1 MPEEDPPNIA
11 EPKAKSPLFYQ
22 VLGLMVW
29 PSLVIALVVGVLFF
43 NRIRQLKE
51 ETIQQQALLIHS
63 ARETLHHQF
72 DTVVADLSL
81 LVNGISFSDSSVD
94 LNLLEESSLATLFKN
109 LLMQRPEYE
118 QLRFFDVYGKNLIR
132 VFHHTKNSSIQ
143 LETSRENNITGEN
156 EPHGLGE
163 ILSQPYGTIYVSP
176 LEPSVRKT
184 GSDSPPSPMMQFAT
198 VIKKEEK
205 LSSGVIIISYKAASM
220 IDALSQIT
228 SHTSGRL
235 FLINTQGSY
244 LLNPDQD
251 DDSPKAGSNAQK
263 ENTTTFKERFPE
275 IWEEIG
281 ITSEG
286 YRFKNGSL
294 YSFSE
299 VRPFSEKFLLSLSS
313 VNGTPSKAESSVN
326 PPYWY
331 IVSEYSAV
339 YFADKRTD
347 YGVFIFI
354 LGAVLMIPTIAVCT
368 FLAKT
373 RNRVR
378 QEVIFRY
385 KDQARHLAE
394 LENKVNLRTRELD
407 ESNRQLSA
415 EVIERLNTAEQLK
428 QSNELLSSMLESID
442 GIIYVADFDSHEILF
457 ANKYLK
463 NLFGFDPVGRHCW
476 QYIHSSKDGPCEF
489 CSNDRLLDEDGKPA
503 EPYQWEYQNPF
514 NKKWYA
520 AKDQAV
526 MWSSGKY
533 VRLEIANDI
542 SEQKQLQHFLQEA
555 RRQADLAAG
564 IRSRFVALVA
574 HDLKSPFF
582 SIIQMI
588 RRILERETFSHR
600 AHQQFLENIVENGHR
615 MLQMIDDLL
624 SMDRFEKADVK
635 LDRSFF
641 DVSEMADEVL
651 QNFIHLAFE
660 KGIRVINYIPAGSM
674 LYADKYLYFVVLNN
688 LVSNAVKFNE
698 KGGEIEVLIPE
709 ADHPMMVAVRD
720 NGKGM
725 SQDYLQ
731 NLFKADVKTSSR
743 GTSGEKGSGLGLI
756 FCQDI
761 LNAHHG
767 TIHVESERDSG
778 TTFYIELPECSDAR
792 IRPDISESKD
802 MPRNNNF

>member
-1 MPEEDPPNIA
+1 M
-11 EPKAKSPLFYQ
+11 
-22 VLGLMVW
+22 
-29 PSLVIALVVGVLFF
+29 
-43 NRIRQLKE
+43 
-51 ETIQQQALLIHS
+51 
-63 ARETLHHQF
+63 
-72 DTVVADLSL
+72 
-81 LVNGISFSDSSVD
+81 
-94 LNLLEESSLATLFKN
+94 
-109 LLMQRPEYE
+109 
-118 QLRFFDVYGKNLIR
+118 
-132 VFHHTKNSSIQ
+132 
-143 LETSRENNITGEN
+143 
-156 EPHGLGE
+156 
-163 ILSQPYGTIYVSP
+163 
-176 LEPSVRKT
+176 
-184 GSDSPPSPMMQFAT
+184 
-198 VIKKEEK
+198 
-205 LSSGVIIISYKAASM
+205 
-220 IDALSQIT
+220 
-228 SHTSGRL
+228 
-235 FLINTQGSY
+235 
-244 LLNPDQD
+244 
-251 DDSPKAGSNAQK
+251 
-263 ENTTTFKERFPE
+263 
-275 IWEEIG
+275 
-281 ITSEG
+281 
-286 YRFKNGSL
+286 
-294 YSFSE
+294 
-299 VRPFSEKFLLSLSS
+299 
-313 VNGTPSKAESSVN
+313 
-326 PPYWY
+326 
-331 IVSEYSAV
+331 
-339 YFADKRTD
+339 
-347 YGVFIFI
+347 

-368 FLAKT
+368 FLAKS

-378 QEVIFRY
+378 QEVTFRY
-385 KDQARHLAE
+385 QDNARHLAE

-428 QSNELLSSMLESID
+428 QSNELLSRMLESFD

-457 ANKYLK
+457 ANEYLK

-651 QNFIHLAFE
+651 QNFSHLAFE

-709 ADHPMMVAVRD
+709 ADRPMMVAVSD

-725 SQDYLQ
+725 SQDYLE

-761 LNAHHG
+761 LRAHHG
-767 TIHVESERDSG
+767 TIHVESERDAG

-792 IRPDISESKD
+792 ITQNIGSSED
-802 MPRNNNF
+802 ML

>member
-1 MPEEDPPNIA
+1 MPEEAPRYIA
-11 EPKAKSPLFYQ
+11 EPKAKSALFSQ

-29 PSLVIALVVGVLFF
+29 PSLVIALVVGVLFVD
-43 NRIRQLKE
+43 RMRKLKE
-51 ETIQQQALLIHS
+51 ETIQQQAFLLHS
-63 ARETLHHQF
+63 AREMLHDQF

-81 LVNGISFSDSSVD
+81 LVNSGRFNEPSLE
-94 LNLLEESSLATLFKN
+94 LNLSEEYALATLFEN
-109 LLMQRPEYE
+109 LLIQRPEYR
-118 QLRFFDVYGKNLIR
+118 QVQFFDIYGQELIHA
-132 VFHHTKNSSIQ
+132 FHHKNSSSVRV
-143 LETSRENNITGEN
+143 ETSREEHINGKNA
-156 EPHGLGE
+156 PYDLGD
-163 ILSQPYGTIYVSP
+163 ILSQPHGTIYVSP
-176 LEPSVRKT
+176 LEPDTSRTSADK
-184 GSDSPPSPMMQFAT
+184 PPIPVMRFAT
-198 VIKKEEK
+198 VVKKEEK
-205 LSSGVIIISYKAASM
+205 LSSGVIIISYRAAGLLE
-220 IDALSQIT
+220 ALSQIT
-228 SHTSGRL
+228 SQTSGHL
-235 FLINTQGSY
+235 FLINAQGNY
-244 LLNPDQD
+244 LINPDDNELPTKETNTQ
-251 DDSPKAGSNAQK
+251 KKNATAFRDK
-263 ENTTTFKERFPE
+263 FPE
-275 IWEEIG
+275 IWEEI
-281 ITSEG
+281 EKNRNG
-286 YRFKNGSL
+286 YRLKNGGL

-299 VRPFSEKFLLSLSS
+299 VRPFSEKFLLSLHS
-313 VNGTPSKAESSVN
+313 VNGAPSQKAGSSID

-331 IVSEYSAV
+331 IVSEYPAV
-339 YFADKRTD
+339 YFTEKRTD
-347 YGVFIFI
+347 YGAFLII
-354 LGAVLMIPTIAVCT
+354 LGAVLMIPTLAVCT

-373 RNRVR
+373 RNKVR
-378 QEVIFRY
+378 QEVNFRY
-385 KDQARHLAE
+385 QDQARHLAE

-407 ESNRQLSA
+407 ESNQKLST
-415 EVIERLNTAEQLK
+415 EVLERLNTAEQLK

-442 GIIYVADFDSHEILF
+442 GIIYVADFDSHEILY
-457 ANKYLK
+457 ANQYLI

-489 CSNDRLLDEDGKPA
+489 CSNDHLLDQNGKPA
-503 EPYQWEYQNPF
+503 QPYQWEYQNPF

-526 MWSSGKY
+526 MWSTGKY
-533 VRLEIANDI
+533 VRLEIATDI
-542 SEQKQLQHFLQEA
+542 TEQKQLQHFLQEA

-624 SMDRFEKADVK
+624 SMDRFEKAEVK

-651 QNFIHLAFE
+651 QNFSHLAFE
-660 KGIRVINYIPAGSM
+660 KGIRIINYIPAGSM

-709 ADHPMMVAVRD
+709 ADRPMMIAVRD

-792 IRPDISESKD
+792 IRPDIGESKD
-802 MPRNNNF
+802 LPGNNNF

>member
-1 MPEEDPPNIA
+1 MPEEDPRNSA
-11 EPKAKSPLFYQ
+11 EPKAKSTLFYQ
-22 VLGLMVW
+22 ILSLMVW
-29 PSLVIALVVGVLFF
+29 PSLIIALVLGVLFVT
-43 NRIRQLKE
+43 RIRQLKD
-51 ETIQQQALLIHS
+51 ETIRQQTYVLHS
-63 ARETLHHQF
+63 VQETLHHQF

-81 LVNGISFSDSSVD
+81 LVNSDNLRTSPTDDNNLEKSSSA
-94 LNLLEESSLATLFKN
+94 LLLENLLI
-109 LLMQRPEYE
+109 QRPDYE
-118 QLRFFDVYGKNLIR
+118 QVQFFDIYGKELLSAPHFNDD
-132 VFHHTKNSSIQ
+132 NSAQ
-143 LETSRENNITGEN
+143 AETSQQKQVTGVN
-156 EPHGLGE
+156 EPYNLGD

-176 LEPSVRKT
+176 LEPFIRKT
-184 GSDSPPSPMMQFAT
+184 NGNSPSTPVIRFAT
-198 VIKKEEK
+198 VIKQEEN
-205 LSSGVIIISYKAASM
+205 LSSGVIIISYKAASLL
-220 IDALSQIT
+220 DSLSQIT
-228 SHTSGRL
+228 TQTSGRL
-235 FLINTQGSY
+235 FLINAQGDY
-244 LLNPDQD
+244 LINPDPGN
-251 DDSPKAGSNAQK
+251 DSPVRDKEIQK
-263 ENTTTFKERFPE
+263 ENTSTFKDRFPE
-275 IWEEIG
+275 IWQEIR
-281 ITSEG
+281 IARKG
-286 YRFKNGSL
+286 YHYKNGNL
-294 YSFSE
+294 YSFNE
-299 VRPFSEKFLLSLSS
+299 VHPFSRKFLLSLS
-313 VNGTPSKAESSVN
+313 NLTRTPIPDDESGPLS
-326 PPYWY
+326 WY
-331 IVSEYSAV
+331 IVSEYPAV
-339 YFADKRTD
+339 YFTEKRAD
-347 YGVFIFI
+347 YGAFLII

-378 QEVIFRY
+378 QEVTFRY
-385 KDQARHLAE
+385 QDQARHLAE

-407 ESNRQLSA
+407 ESNRKLSA

-428 QSNELLSSMLESID
+428 QSNELLSRMLESID

-457 ANKYLK
+457 ANEYLK

-489 CSNDRLLDEDGKPA
+489 CSNDRLLGDDGLPA
-503 EPYQWEYQNPF
+503 QPYQWEYQNPF

-533 VRLEIANDI
+533 VRLEIAIDI
-542 SEQKQLQHFLQEA
+542 TEQKHLQHFLQEA

-651 QNFIHLAFE
+651 QNFSHLAFE
-660 KGIRVINYIPAGSM
+660 KGIRIINYIPAGSM

-688 LVSNAVKFNE
+688 LVSNAVKFNG

-709 ADHPMMVAVRD
+709 VDRPMMVAVRD

-725 SQDYLQ
+725 SQDYLED
-731 NLFKADVKTSSR
+731 LFKADVKTSSR

-761 LNAHHG
+761 LKAHHG
-767 TIHVESERDSG
+767 TIHVESAPDSG

-792 IRPDISESKD
+792 IRQDIGESKD
-802 MPRNNNF
+802 MLRKNNF